1 MMVMPPFW
9 DTSSEG
15 IGPDTKPM
23 DLATL
28 GEHKTQCSKVSSRWL
43 ALRCGVGRTFGFV
56 AGRPVSTCVG
66 LLVALALLL
75 MWF

>member
-1 MMVMPPFW
+1 MMAMSPLW

-28 GEHKTQCSKVSSRWL
+28 GEHKAQCSKVSSRWL
-43 ALRCGVGRTFGFV
+43 ALHCGVGRTFGFV
-56 AGRPVSTCVG
+56 ASRPVSACV
-66 LLVALALLL
+66 LLAAALVLLL
-75 MWF
+75 LWH